1 MFSKPAAL
9 LLRRSFGAASVIMA
23 SLAAGAAMAQTTT
36 TSSSTLGS
44 AAGVTGSTTS
54 SSTSA
59 ASTTTSTSGTPVAP
73 VANPCQRFAP
83 GSVVQQPPALF
94 SENGVLNVSF
104 SYQTTPDSAGRQLFC
119 FMTPSGLENPT
130 LHVNPG
136 DTLNV
141 TVTNNTPAIGTSS
154 SGVITTETFNPPTCG
169 NTTEIE
175 QNPATA
181 ALNTMTG
188 GSMNIHYHG
197 TNTTPACGGDNVT
210 KTLINPG
217 STFSYSILFPT
228 TEPPGLYWYH
238 PHVHGLSEAAVQ
250 GGATG
255 AIVVEGINNVQPAT
269 AGLRQRIIVI
279 RDQPT
284 SQGMTE
290 SAGGTANGIPQV
302 DLTVNNVDTNAFT
315 NSAGVTS
322 YTPAIIQMAPGSQE
336 FWRVANTDSNA
347 ILDLQVVFDGVVQTI
362 QIVGI
367 DGVPVNSQDGTQPG
381 QLIPSTHFLLPPAAR
396 VEFLVNAPAA
406 TVKLA
411 QLITNNIQTGPL
423 GDDDPTRPLI
433 TIQLASATTT
443 AAAAAAVPVDGT
455 VAAFTALNTNQQ
467 LFGGIMNVTPAVT
480 RTVYFA
486 EEQDGNA
493 FYINASGCVTAAGS
507 QCATQVTNGVPIDTP
522 FDNNNPPSIITT
534 QGTVEKWIIQNRAQE
549 NHEFHQHQIHFMV
562 LEQDNFEANGSVQ
575 APAID
580 GQFLDMVQVP
590 FCNGPAPAITK
601 TNPTGNNPPACVN
614 ANGTPTIPYPQV
626 QVLMDFRGMDIGDF
640 VFHCHIL
647 GHEDLGMMA
656 IERVCP
662 TSGCPATS
670 SATTTTTSN

>member
-1 MFSKPAAL
+1 MFNKSGAFAVPP
-9 LLRRSFGAASVIMA
+9 RPSVGAAVVITA
-23 SLAAGAAMAQTTT
+23 LWAAGGVAAVAQTTT
-36 TSSSTLGS
+36 TSSTLGS
-44 AAGVTGSTTS
+44 AAGVT
-54 SSTSA
+54 SSTA
-59 ASTTTSTSGTPVAP
+59 VAPVAP
-73 VANPCQRFAP
+73 VANPCQRFAA

-94 SENGVLNVSF
+94 SQNGVLNVSF
-104 SYQTTPDSAGRQLFC
+104 SYQQVIDPALTGRQFFC

-141 TVTNNTPAIGTSS
+141 TVTNNTPVPATTTG
-154 SGVITTETFNPPTCG
+154 ITTELFNPPNCG
-169 NTTEIE
+169 NTTAIE
-175 QNPATA
+175 LNADTS
-181 ALNTMTG
+181 ALNVMTG

-197 TNTTPACGGDNVT
+197 TNTTPACNGDNVV

-217 STFSYSILFPT
+217 NTFSYSLQFPT
-228 TEPPGLYWYH
+228 NEPPGLYWYH
-238 PHVHGLSEAAVQ
+238 PHVHGLAEAAVQ
-250 GGATG
+250 GGASG
-255 AIVVEGINNVQPAT
+255 AIVVEGIQNVQPAT
-269 AGLRQRIIVI
+269 AGLRQRILIV

-284 SQGMTE
+284 SQGLTE
-290 SAGGTANGIPQV
+290 SAGGTPNGIPQV
-302 DLTVNNVDTNAFT
+302 DLTVNNITINTTTNT
-315 NSAGVTS
+315 TTGVTT
-322 YTPAIIQMAPGSQE
+322 YTPAVIQMVAGTQE
-336 FWRVANTDSNA
+336 FWRVSNSA
-347 ILDLQVVFDGVVQTI
+347 SNPILDLQVLFDGVAQTI

-381 QLIPSTHFLLPPAAR
+381 QLIPVTHFVMPPASR

-406 TVKLA
+406 TVKVA
-411 QLITNNIQTGPL
+411 QLITQNILTGPL
-423 GDDDPTRPLI
+423 GDDDPIRPLLS
-433 TIQLASATTT
+433 IQLAAASAQT
-443 AAAAAAVPVDGT
+443 AAAALPADSTVP
-455 VAAFTALNTNQQ
+455 AFTTLNTSQQ
-467 LFGGIMNVTPAVT
+467 LFGGIRNLTPALT

-486 EEQDGNA
+486 EEQDGNQ
-493 FYINASGCVTAAGS
+493 FYINFSGCVTAAGS

-534 QGTVEKWIIQNRAQE
+534 QGTVEKWIIQNHAQE

-562 LEQDNFEANGSVQ
+562 LEQDNFEANGSQQ
-575 APAID
+575 APAIN

-614 ANGTPTIPYPQV
+614 AEGNPVIPYPQV

-662 TSGCPATS
+662 STGCTS
-670 SATTTTTSN
+670 TTN